1 MSQALTSRSRTNS
14 AFNSRSWL
22 ACVYADSQ
30 CPFNPR
36 FLSNS
41 SAYASICLHLDKQ
54 LVTAKQE
61 ILKPWRRRECDT
73 QRYCSQGLFHCS
85 WIKPYM
91 VWAVL
96 MSAAHTML
104 YFSPSFS
111 QLYPF
116 SSVLTTFLQSLIPSH
131 FFVFFCQAFVLLS
144 LAFVSLLFRLS
155 IQIQIL

>member
-1 MSQALTSRSRTNS
+1 
-14 AFNSRSWL
+14 
-22 ACVYADSQ
+22 
-30 CPFNPR
+30 
-36 FLSNS
+36 
-41 SAYASICLHLDKQ
+41 
-54 LVTAKQE
+54 
-61 ILKPWRRRECDT
+61 
-73 QRYCSQGLFHCS
+73 
-85 WIKPYM
+85 
-91 VWAVL
+91 